1 MAYKKVKSG
10 EASFTT
16 EQKFNSV
23 KDAVD
28 SINAITEEEITV
40 TEIKIDNT
48 KIKKEEV
55 IEDVVGQQDRTTK

>member
-1 MAYKKVKSG
+1 MAYKKVT
-10 EASFTT
+10 FTT

>member
-1 MAYKKVKSG
+1 MAIKKIKNG
-10 EASFTT
+10 EATFRT
-16 EQKFNSV
+16 EQKFNTV

-40 TEIKIDNT
+40 TEIKIDTT

-55 IEDVVGQQDRTTK
+55 KDNVDRQQDRKIK

>member
-10 EASFTT
+10 EATFTT

-28 SINAITEEEITV
+28 SIDAITEEEITV
-40 TEIKIDNT
+40 TGGN
-48 KIKKEEV
+48 
-55 IEDVVGQQDRTTK
+55 